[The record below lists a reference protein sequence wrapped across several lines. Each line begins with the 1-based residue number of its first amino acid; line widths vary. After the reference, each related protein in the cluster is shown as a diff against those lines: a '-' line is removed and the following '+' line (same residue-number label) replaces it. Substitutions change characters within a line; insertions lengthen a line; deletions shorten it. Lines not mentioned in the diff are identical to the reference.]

1 MYEWFWDYSD
11 TLIPVLSILA
21 YLSVKKLHMQEWLL
35 LVYSFVCFFI
45 FGLSNY
51 LADRSINNM
60 FLYHVFSLFELLT
73 VMFYSFSLFS
83 SNRIR
88 SVLTTAIIFYLTYW
102 CLNIGL
108 WEPLADFNSNS
119 ASIALLLIIVVCG
132 LFFLSLND
140 KKELLYF
147 QKLPQFWVM
156 SGFLFYCACSI
167 PVVLAYKYKEIF
179 YDLDINTA
187 WKVQVVANF
196 TKFLFLSYAALCCYK
211 YQGGSS

>member
-83 SNRIR
+83 STRIR

-147 QKLPQFWVM
+147 QKLPQFRVVHRNWFGQ
-156 SGFLFYCACSI
+156 SIGNTYLFFLIVSSKQPQEISSSAGASNDSN
-167 PVVLAYKYKEIF
+167 PV
-179 YDLDINTA
+179 
-187 WKVQVVANF
+187 
-196 TKFLFLSYAALCCYK
+196 
-211 YQGGSS
+211 